1 MSKKQY
7 LENMLWGKQAEHLT
21 TTDEINNQK
30 ESTAYIMQHLRFLV
44 PNSCCE
50 ANGKEN
56 QC

>member
-50 ANGKEN
+50 ANGREN